1 MIIYS
6 LSYNKHPVVR
16 PERISIHILQKYT
29 VTLSYYFLYLL
40 LKYFQN
46 TLLIRITKEA
56 LNHIILSF
64 SRPHTYLV
72 QLYRSRSKCNAQL
85 PLQPISA
92 APLFHLCVS
101 RSRIR
106 LTIMYVAAI
115 SPRAA
120 FNQ

>member
-72 QLYRSRSKCNAQL
+72 QLYRSRSFVQ
-85 PLQPISA
+85 
-92 APLFHLCVS
+92 
-101 RSRIR
+101 
-106 LTIMYVAAI
+106 
-115 SPRAA
+115 
-120 FNQ
+120 